1 MSHIV
6 TIKTEV
12 RDVAAIRAACQRLR
26 LLAPVQ
32 GKTKLFSGEVEGW
45 AVQLLGWQ
53 YAVVCDTATG
63 TVHYDNFS
71 GHWGEQKELD
81 RFLQANAVE
90 KARLEARRKGYAVTE
105 QSLPDGSIKL
115 SIQVSGGAA

>member
-12 RDVAAIRAACQRLR
+12 RDIAAIRAACQRLG

-45 AVQLLGWQ
+45 AVQLPGWQ
-53 YAVVCDTATG
+53 YPVVCDTASG

-71 GHWGEQKELD
+71 GHWGEQKELN
-81 RFLQANAVE
+81 RFLQAYAVE
-90 KARLEARRKGYAVTE
+90 KARLEARRKGYAVVE

-115 SIQVSGGAA
+115 SIQVAGGAA